1 MVCTSCGAQILEH
14 AFACPECAR
23 PLRVREVLESP
34 PALAPTVRYKG
45 VAGWLAFLVFYLLFL
60 LPLGS
65 GIGLVN
71 KLRPLLTDAS
81 TRNGRLL
88 PTLIFSV
95 ASFLAA
101 GMGLYAG
108 IALWKI
114 YPNAVAVTK
123 RFLVAF
129 LLSGVA
135 TSAVQYHTL
144 ADRIWGIADALAFC
158 LVWYAYLDR
167 SKRVANTYPH
177 SAVSPT

>member
-1 MVCTSCGAQILEH
+1 MVCTNCGAQILGH
-14 AFACPECAR
+14 AFACPECGR
-23 PLRVREVLESP
+23 PMRVREVLESP
-34 PALAPTVRYKG
+34 PALVPAVKYTG
-45 VAGWLAFLVFYLLFL
+45 VEGWLAFLVFYLLFL

-65 GIGLVN
+65 GIGLVQ

-95 ASFLAA
+95 ASILAA
-101 GMGLYAG
+101 GMGIYAG

-129 LLSGVA
+129 LIAGVA
-135 TSAVQYHTL
+135 ISTVQYHTL
-144 ADRIWGIADALAFC
+144 GDRIWGIADALAFC
-158 LVWYAYLDR
+158 LVWYAYLNR